1 MGYVKA
7 IKLTSV
13 AGAYWR
19 GDSNNEMLQRIYG
32 TAWASKDELKA
43 YITRIEEA
51 EKRIED
57 GRARIYL
64 GITSSGQCYY
74 DQLRTE
80 YKLFTATLETLMN
93 MDGHLYAEGKNG

>member
-1 MGYVKA
+1 MYKRQAV
-7 IKLTSV
+7 
-13 AGAYWR
+13 YR
-19 GDSNNEMLQRIYG
+19 LQENG
-32 TAWASKDELKA
+32 F
-43 YITRIEEA
+43 IEEA